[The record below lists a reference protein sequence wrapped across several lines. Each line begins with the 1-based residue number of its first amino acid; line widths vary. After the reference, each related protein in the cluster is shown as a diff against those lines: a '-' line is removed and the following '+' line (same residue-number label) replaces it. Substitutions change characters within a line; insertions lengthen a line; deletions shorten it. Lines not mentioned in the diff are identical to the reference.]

1 MTSAQ
6 APCVAASKDGA
17 AAAGPDQEVAALVPE
32 EGITAPALEQG
43 VAAAGRWLVGSGVD
57 VDCTSPCGPGSR
69 RASSN
74 RLFLP
79 PPRSHDPGS
88 DLRIKAW
95 TSAMSTP
102 CCFSQTTSAEH
113 KKKKEIL
120 SLSTDKQQARKS
132 NIGKIKF
139 TCGHPAQPR
148 RQEGLLSFFSVQAVK
163 ALHGRCHDG
172 LHDARCHLPE
182 VATPQ
187 AGQLAMLKLRVTF
200 SA

>member
-1 MTSAQ
+1 MWPRQQKGIFES
-6 APCVAASKDGA
+6 PFPSAAS
-17 AAAGPDQEVAALVPE
+17 VARPRQRPSHKSLD
-32 EGITAPALEQG
+32 I
-43 VAAAGRWLVGSGVD
+43 SD
-57 VDCTSPCGPGSR
+57 VHPLLLLADNIC
-69 RASSN
+69 RA
-74 RLFLP
+74 
-79 PPRSHDPGS
+79 
-88 DLRIKAW
+88 
-95 TSAMSTP
+95 
-102 CCFSQTTSAEH
+102 Q
-113 KKKKEIL
+113 KKKEIL

-139 TCGHPAQPR
+139 TCGHLAQPR

>member
-6 APCVAASKDGA
+6 APCVAASKEGA

-113 KKKKEIL
+113 KKKK
-120 SLSTDKQQARKS
+120 
-132 NIGKIKF
+132 KF
-139 TCGHPAQPR
+139 YH
-148 RQEGLLSFFSVQAVK
+148 
-163 ALHGRCHDG
+163 
-172 LHDARCHLPE
+172 
-182 VATPQ
+182 
-187 AGQLAMLKLRVTF
+187 
-200 SA
+200 